1 MTTGR
6 DYAEADETVGD
17 RFIQFYAERAKGGT
31 GLIIIPFTPVPI
43 GAAVEPGLYDD
54 RFILGIR
61 KLTRRPPFPGA
72 KSACQLII
80 TYFMIFKG
88 QSPEVVAPSAVMNQ
102 LLRLV
107 PRELTKEE
115 IALIVKAYAESAQ
128 RARAGG
134 FDAIEI
140 LVGAG
145 YLLNRFLSP
154 ISNQR
159 EDEYAGRSGKPYA
172 DHHGDYFRGKKV
184 CRRRFSDR
192 STFECGRADAGWAHH
207 QRV

>member
-1 MTTGR
+1 MFDSLFTPVKIGNLEIPNRIVMSPMTTGFC
-6 DYAEADETVGD
+6 EADETVGD

-54 RFILGIR
+54 RFIPGIR
-61 KLTRRPPFPGA
+61 KLTDALRSQGA

-88 QSPEVVAPSAVMNQ
+88 QSPEVVAPSAVTNQ

-128 RARAGG
+128 RGPGRG
-134 FDAIEI
+134 F
-140 LVGAG
+140 
-145 YLLNRFLSP
+145 
-154 ISNQR
+154 
-159 EDEYAGRSGKPYA
+159 
-172 DHHGDYFRGKKV
+172 
-184 CRRRFSDR
+184 
-192 STFECGRADAGWAHH
+192 
-207 QRV
+207 